1 MTEVEMRR
9 QVFSI
14 AIAAALLGAACQ
26 SSSYPPP
33 PPPADATIA
42 AAAASA
48 TDGTYLTSS
57 LASIQVGVVLILQI
71 DPTQDAGTISLTVDD
86 PTVVLLAPTVQAD
99 QFMLAGRAPGQTT
112 LHVFLN
118 GAETHALSVAG
129 SSATSLP
136 LEVTAQP
143 PPT

>member
-1 MTEVEMRR
+1 MRPDR
-9 QVFSI
+9 FSI
-14 AIAAALLGAACQ
+14 AFPIVVAGALFGAACQ

-42 AAAASA
+42 VAASSA

-71 DPTQDAGTISLTVDD
+71 DPTQDAGTIFLTVDD

-99 QFMLAGRAPGQTT
+99 QYMLGGRAPGQTT

-118 GAETHALSVAG
+118 GVETHALSVSG

-136 LEVTAQP
+136 IEVIAQP